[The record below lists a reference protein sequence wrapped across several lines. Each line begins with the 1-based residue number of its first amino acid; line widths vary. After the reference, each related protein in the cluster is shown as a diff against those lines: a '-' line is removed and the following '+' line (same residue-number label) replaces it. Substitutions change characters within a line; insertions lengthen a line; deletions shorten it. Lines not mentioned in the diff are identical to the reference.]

1 MVEITLFLIS
11 GISDLQ
17 LLHDTN
23 DANLQPL
30 LSFSISFKLYWNV
43 NLMMLS
49 TLSFYNHLK
58 VVITG
63 VQLCC
68 IHNMSNRYE
77 ATAECTIRTLTFLLY
92 CKIKVIPLLFQM
104 WEQTLCLLKHK
115 RKWNQPGCRLQSFI
129 TFKKL
134 ANDYIQA
141 VAKFSVSRF
150 RETLRWKKSEAI
162 CLQFSG
168 NLQCKQ
174 MLHVENRGFNTND
187 AVVFSIRQKLQSV
200 EIYA

>member
-1 MVEITLFLIS
+1 VVEITLFLIS

-68 IHNMSNRYE
+68 IHNMSNRY
-77 ATAECTIRTLTFLLY
+77 
-92 CKIKVIPLLFQM
+92 
-104 WEQTLCLLKHK
+104 
-115 RKWNQPGCRLQSFI
+115 
-129 TFKKL
+129 
-134 ANDYIQA
+134 
-141 VAKFSVSRF
+141 
-150 RETLRWKKSEAI
+150 
-162 CLQFSG
+162 
-168 NLQCKQ
+168 
-174 MLHVENRGFNTND
+174 
-187 AVVFSIRQKLQSV
+187 
-200 EIYA
+200 